1 VTHFNLVKEC
11 YSSAWR
17 RRNLI
22 VPVYVALRLAAY
34 AVIVPLLGVM
44 INLGVSLSDQSALT
58 DQDIARFLLTPTGF
72 VVCIGLV
79 SILLLNEVL
88 SLAVMTAFLRAENAG
103 AAQPVR
109 AGLAAILMKSK
120 PLILFSI
127 LLVLRVTFIAVPF
140 LLACLLAV
148 GLFLSEFDINY
159 YLSARPPEF
168 YKAAA
173 IIVPLLLV
181 MGWLLLSQLSAWAL
195 SLHFVVF
202 GETSPRGAFGISAR
216 SMAGDR
222 TKLIGQI
229 AIWVVLRVIAMSAL
243 ALVFGLAIGVIP
255 IRPGTGLRTALVLIL
270 VLAGFWMLLRLVVAG
285 VSVGALAKLLNRHFD
300 KVGGG
305 ASMQVRDMPK
315 TPAIKNAVLAII
327 ALVPLG
333 LISGA
338 LLLDR
343 VTTTDSIEIIAHRG
357 AAGSRP
363 ENTLASVRKGIED
376 RADWIEIDVQETAD
390 GDIVVVHDSDL
401 MKLAGVDLKI
411 WDATLEDLEKID
423 IGSWFDPAYGDQRTP
438 LLRDVLEL
446 AKGKSKVLIEL
457 KYYGHDIALEER
469 VARVVEDMEM
479 QDQVAIMS
487 LKYPAIQKMQELRPT
502 WRTGV
507 LAASSVGNTAKLD
520 GDFIA
525 ISQRFASTSLI
536 RATQNAGKDIYVW
549 TVNDPLN
556 MSKMISKGVNG
567 LITDEP
573 ALVHQVLAFRAGL
586 STPERLLLWL
596 SEVLGLEFNTKAYR
610 DDQP

>member
-173 IIVPLLLV
+173 IIIPLLLV

-390 GDIVVVHDSDL
+390 GDIVVMHDSDL

>member
-17 RRNLI
+17 RRNLV

-34 AVIVPLLGVM
+34 AVIVPLLGAM

-120 PLILFSI
+120 PLMLFSI

-173 IIVPLLLV
+173 IIIPLLLV

-315 TPAIKNAVLAII
+315 TPSIKNAVLPII

>member
-1 VTHFNLVKEC
+1 MTHFNLVKEC

-173 IIVPLLLV
+173 IIIPLLLV

>member
-1 VTHFNLVKEC
+1 MTHFNLVKEC

-390 GDIVVVHDSDL
+390 GDIVVMHDSDL

>member
-1 VTHFNLVKEC
+1 MTHFNLVKEC

>member
-1 VTHFNLVKEC
+1 VTHFNLVKDC
-11 YSSAWR
+11 YSSAWHR
-17 RRNLI
+17 RHLI
-22 VPVYVALRLAAY
+22 VPVYIALRLAAY
-34 AVIVPLLGVM
+34 AVIVPLLGFM

-103 AAQPVR
+103 VAQPVR
-109 AGLAAILMKSK
+109 TGLAAILRKSK
-120 PLILFSI
+120 SLILFSV

-148 GLFLSEFDINY
+148 GVFLSEFDINY

-173 IIVPLLLV
+173 VIIPLLLI

-229 AIWVVLRVIAMSAL
+229 AIWVLLRAIAMGVL
-243 ALVFGLAIGVIP
+243 ALIFGLAIGVIP
-255 IRPGTGLRTALVLIL
+255 IRPGAGLRTALVLIL
-270 VLAGFWMLLRLVVAG
+270 VLAGLWMLMRLVVAG
-285 VSVGALAKLLNRHFD
+285 VSVGALAKLLNWHFD

-305 ASMQVRDMPK
+305 ASLPVPDTQK
-315 TPAIKNAVLAII
+315 TSAIKKAVLAII
-327 ALVPLG
+327 VLVPLG

-338 LLLDR
+338 FLLDR

-363 ENTLASVRKGIED
+363 ENTLASVQKGIED

-390 GDIVVVHDSDL
+390 GEIVVVHDSDL
-401 MKLAGVDLKI
+401 MKLAGVNLKI
-411 WDATLEDLEKID
+411 WDSTLEDLEEID

-457 KYYGHDIALEER
+457 KYYGHDVALEER

-479 QDQVAIMS
+479 QDQIAIMS

-525 ISQRFASTSLI
+525 ISQGFASSSLI
-536 RATQNAGKDIYVW
+536 RATQSAGKDIYVW
-549 TVNDPLN
+549 TVNDPLD

>member
-1 VTHFNLVKEC
+1 MTHFNLVKEC

-17 RRNLI
+17 RRNLV

-173 IIVPLLLV
+173 IIIPLLLV

-315 TPAIKNAVLAII
+315 TPAIKNAVLATI